1 MYKLLA
7 VLAILINVLFTDIS
21 FAHATA
27 ITATSP
33 DGLTT
38 LTSDGTTITIIRDGS
53 ETTIHQA
60 GIIAFA
66 FMDNESALAN
76 RSDYGILIINVA
88 SGQVFWLGYSYPDD
102 YCSPCNIGGEG

>member
-1 MYKLLA
+1 MYKLLS

-38 LTSDGTTITIIRDGS
+38 LTSDGTTITITRDGS
-53 ETTIHQA
+53 EAVINQA
-60 GIIAFA
+60 GIIAFT
-66 FMDNESALAN
+66 FMDNTSALAN
-76 RSDYGILIINVA
+76 RSDYGILIINVV
-88 SGQVFWLGYSYPDD
+88 SGQVFWLGYSYPDSE
-102 YCSPCNIGGEG
+102 CRPCNIGGEG